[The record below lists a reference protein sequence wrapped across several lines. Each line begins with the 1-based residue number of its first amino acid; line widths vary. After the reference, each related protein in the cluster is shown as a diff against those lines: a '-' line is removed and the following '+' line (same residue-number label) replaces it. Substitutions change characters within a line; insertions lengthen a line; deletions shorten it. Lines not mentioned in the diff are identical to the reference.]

1 MDVYAKIA
9 KQLRDFQRVG
19 RTPLIFPCQVVSVE
33 GNTCT
38 VDFDGLQL
46 SEVRLSATIDS
57 SVEPI
62 IITPAIGSTVVVVDL
77 SGEMRE
83 LCVLLYSSIQSIN
96 IMGGHN
102 GGLCITPKLVENL
115 NKLSARVD
123 GIIDALTNSATV
135 AQDGGAAYKTA
146 ITTALSTLTDK
157 EDFSA
162 IESTSMFH

>member
-9 KQLRDFQRVG
+9 KQLRDFQRAG

-62 IITPAIGSTVVVVDL
+62 IITPIIGSTVVVVDL

-123 GIIDALTNSATV
+123 GIIDALKDSAT
-135 AQDGGAAYKTA
+135 AANDGGAAYKTA

-162 IESTSMFH
+162 IESTSIFH

>member
-1 MDVYAKIA
+1 MDIYAKIA
-9 KQLRDFQRVG
+9 NQLRDFQRAG
-19 RTPLIFPCQVVSVE
+19 RTPMIFPCKVVSVE
-33 GNTCT
+33 DNTCT

-46 SEVRLSATIDS
+46 SDVRLSATVDS
-57 SVEPI
+57 AIEPI

-83 LCVLLYSSIQSIN
+83 LCVLLYSSVQSIN

-115 NKLSARVD
+115 NKLTARVD
-123 GIIDALTNSATV
+123 GIIDALTNSATTPN
-135 AQDGGAAYKTA
+135 DGGSAYKAA
-146 ITTALSTLTDK
+146 IVTALSSLTDK

-162 IESTSMFH
+162 IENTCICH